1 MAWAVFVAVLAA
13 AMLHAVWNAIAKAIP
28 DHTVTAGLL
37 GAAGLVPATLGVAVL
52 PAPDVDSWRYIAG
65 SSVPSTCSLFLLV
78 HAYRHGQFG
87 QVYPLARGLPPVLV
101 TVFAS
106 AALGERLAPGQV
118 LGVIL
123 ISVALG
129 ALVFAGGSPVRA
141 AGLGYAATAGVMIA
155 AYTVVDG
162 VGVRASGH
170 ALSYAA
176 WRFLIEGV
184 LAIAV
189 SRALFG
195 AGLWRA
201 ARGSAGPGLLG
212 GFLGVAAFTTVLWA
226 QSRAPLALVSAVRET
241 SLLFAGVIATV
252 VFRERFTATRAV
264 ATVAA
269 VVGMILVQAAS

>member
-1 MAWAVFVAVLAA
+1 MAPAVFASVIVA

-37 GAAGLVPATLGVAVL
+37 GVAGLIPATVGVAVL
-52 PAPDVDSWRYIAG
+52 PAPDMDSWPYIAG
-65 SSVPSTCSLFLLV
+65 SSVPSTCYLFLLV

-106 AALGERLAPGQV
+106 TALGERLATGQL
-118 LGVIL
+118 LGVIV
-123 ISVALG
+123 ISAALG

-141 AGLGYAATAGVMIA
+141 AGLGYAAAAAVMIA
-155 AYTVVDG
+155 AYTVLDG

-184 LAIAV
+184 LAVTV
-189 SRALFG
+189 SRALYG

-201 ARGSAGPGLLG
+201 ARRSVGPGLLG

-241 SLLFAGVIATV
+241 SLLFAGVIATL
-252 VFRERFTATRAV
+252 VFRERFSATRAA

-269 VVGMILVQAAS
+269 VVGMVLLQAA

>member
-1 MAWAVFVAVLAA
+1 VFASVIVA

-37 GAAGLVPATLGVAVL
+37 GAAGLVPAAVGVAVL
-52 PAPDVDSWRYIAG
+52 PVPDADSWPYLAG
-65 SSVPSTCSLFLLV
+65 ASVPSTCYLFLLV
-78 HAYRHGQFG
+78 HARDGQFG

-101 TVFAS
+101 TMFAS
-106 AALGERLAPGQV
+106 TALGERLATGQL

-123 ISVALG
+123 ISTALG
-129 ALVFAGGSPVRA
+129 ALVFAGGSPVGA
-141 AGLGYAATAGVMIA
+141 GGLGYAAAAGVMIA
-155 AYTVVDG
+155 AYTIVDG
-162 VGVRASGH
+162 VGVRACGH

-184 LAIAV
+184 LAVAV

-195 AGLWRA
+195 ADLWRA
-201 ARGSAGPGLLG
+201 ARRSVGPGLLG

-241 SLLFAGVIATV
+241 SLLFAGVIATL
-252 VFRERFTATRAV
+252 VFRERFSATRAV
-264 ATVAA
+264 ATVTA
-269 VVGMILVQAAS
+269 VVGLVLLQTA